1 MCKIHFYYQKIVRV
15 RSSTPYFFSK
25 CHLHH
30 RGEKLFAIFFFYS
43 KSTISLLWN
52 ICISVLGH
60 NIESMYPQPKAVAL
74 IKWLWTRPQWS
85 LNRAIKIKVTD
96 TVELR
101 FCYCFSLYA
110 NVQLVKRDT
119 VTAVI
124 NCDITTDFHYAK
136 CDSHLSAKVLCYKTF
151 VLRKTSTDILA

>member
-1 MCKIHFYYQKIVRV
+1 MYKIHFYYQKIVRA
-15 RSSTPYFFSK
+15 SSTPYFFSK

-30 RGEKLFAIFFFYS
+30 RGEKLFAILFKS

-74 IKWLWTRPQWS
+74 IKWLWTRPQWG

-124 NCDITTDFHYAK
+124 NCDTTTDFHYAK
-136 CDSHLSAKVLCYKTF
+136 CDSHLSAEVLCYKTF